1 MPTNNLKENTM
12 KIEKINI
19 NKIKTNPDNP
29 RLIKDYKFERLTKSI
44 KGFPEMLKIRPIIV
58 NDDMTVLGGNMRLK
72 ACKEAGLKDIYIIKA
87 SELTEEQQKEFIIK
101 DNVNFG
107 EWDWDMIANE
117 WSTVNLDDW
126 GVDVWQNT
134 DDMINMINDSDENS
148 EWVGMPEFEAKE
160 NSLKIIISFEN
171 EDDRSEFDK
180 LHKLKYSVKQNTTW
194 STWFPYKEQEDLKAL
209 KYE

>member
-58 NDDMTVLGGNMRLK
+58 NEDMTVLGGNMRLK
-72 ACKEAGLKDIYIIKA
+72 ACKEAGLKDVYIIKA

-101 DNVNFG
+101 DNVSFG

-148 EWVGMPEFEAKE
+148 EWVGMPEFEAKDE
-160 NSLKIIISFEN
+160 ALKIVISFEKE
-171 EDDRSEFDK
+171 EDREIYAKEHKMQFIKKQHNAWMTRYPFIDR
-180 LHKLKYSVKQNTTW
+180 
-194 STWFPYKEQEDLKAL
+194 EDLISL